1 MGILNPY
8 WNIIQ
13 SDCEG
18 QIESIDGKVFEKNKV
33 LPWQQWIVIEV
44 MMMIIM
50 KKMENMEEQEEEE
63 KGDS

>member
-18 QIESIDGKVFEKNKV
+18 QIESIEGKVFEKNKV
-33 LPWQQWIVIEV
+33 LPRQQWIVIEV